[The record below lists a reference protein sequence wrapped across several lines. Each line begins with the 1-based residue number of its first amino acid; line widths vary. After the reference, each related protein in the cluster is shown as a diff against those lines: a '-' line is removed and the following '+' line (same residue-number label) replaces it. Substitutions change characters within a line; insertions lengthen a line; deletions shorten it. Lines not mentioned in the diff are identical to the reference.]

1 MNSPPRWEAQCSVT
15 KDWEIR
21 NVTFW
26 KFLYKAGAQR
36 KVTFKSDE
44 LPGHGNQTKCRLS
57 KVKKNLSPRNVTSRK
72 CLAVGAVIIES
83 QAKLTLLHKTPV

>member
-57 KVKKNLSPRNVTSRK
+57 KVKKKICHL
-72 CLAVGAVIIES
+72 EMS
-83 QAKLTLLHKTPV
+83 QAGSA

>member
-1 MNSPPRWEAQCSVT
+1 MKSPPRWEAQYSVT
-15 KDWEIR
+15 KDWGIR

-44 LPGHGNQTKCRLS
+44 LPGHGND
-57 KVKKNLSPRNVTSRK
+57 
-72 CLAVGAVIIES
+72 
-83 QAKLTLLHKTPV
+83 